1 MLEQNGIPVIALRSK
16 TYDDVKRNLAVF
28 GTIYGKKEA
37 AEARAAE
44 MDEAIETIVA
54 KAPQD
59 HKKVAIIHAT
69 PSSVTVQLETSIA
82 GCAAKMLHLDNVADD
97 AQTSGTMEKV
107 PYRQWNALQK
117 TRYIIIL
124 HLYGDR
130 GKNRRADSSGRHGE
144 SAWATLRAVR
154 KERYTFC
161 LSGISS

>member
-1 MLEQNGIPVIALRSK
+1 MQHQKLVSLLEQNGIPVIALRSK

-44 MDEAIETIVA
+44 MDEAIEAIVA

-82 GCAAKMLHLDNVADD
+82 GCAAKNASSGQRRRRCPNQRNDGKGSLQHGSAGGKGSRYHL
-97 AQTSGTMEKV
+97 
-107 PYRQWNALQK
+107 
-117 TRYIIIL
+117 L
-124 HLYGDR
+124 HLYGAG
-130 GKNRRADSSGRHGE
+130 GK
-144 SAWATLRAVR
+144 
-154 KERYTFC
+154 K
-161 LSGISS
+161 